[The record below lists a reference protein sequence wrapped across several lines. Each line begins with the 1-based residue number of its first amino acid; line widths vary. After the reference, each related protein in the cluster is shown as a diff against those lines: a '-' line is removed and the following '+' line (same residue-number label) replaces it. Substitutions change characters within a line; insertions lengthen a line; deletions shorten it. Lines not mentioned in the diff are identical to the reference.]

1 MKFFLTLSLFVLLI
15 LPAVQAQQNT
25 PKEEIIREI
34 YSEALKTNEAYSM
47 LRELTKGIG
56 HRLSG
61 SPQAAAAVEWARQK
75 MQTYG
80 FDTVWLQPVMVPHW
94 VRGKAASAQILSAV
108 SGNKPL
114 QVIALGN
121 SVGTGADGLSAEVI
135 EVSSFEELE
144 ALNEKDVAG
153 KIVFFNAVMNPE
165 HINTFQAY
173 SETAR
178 YRTAGPAAAAKKG
191 AIAALVRSLTPGH
204 DHVPHTGTTRYD
216 ENGKAIPSL
225 AVSTLDADLLSRR
238 LKNDPELKVY
248 LESYG
253 EMLGEVL
260 SYNVIGEIRGSEKP
274 DQVLLVGGHLDSWD
288 VGEGAHDDGAGCV
301 QSIDAL
307 RILKEVGYQPR
318 HSLRAVMFM
327 NEENGLRG
335 GRKYAEVASESDVTH
350 LAAIESDAGGFSPI
364 GFSIDSDIVTLSG
377 IKAWKPY
384 FAPYQLH
391 QIEAGYGGADISPL
405 KNQGVTLISLRPDSQ
420 RYFDYHHTAED
431 TFEKVSPRE
440 LALGT
445 AAMASLLYLLDQ
457 QESQNT
463 GSN

>member
-1 MKFFLTLSLFVLLI
+1 MKTLISLSVSLFLLV
-15 LPAVQAQQNT
+15 PCVKAQEST
-25 PKEEIIREI
+25 PKEQTIRKI
-34 YSEALKTNEAYSM
+34 YSEALTTNEAYSM
-47 LRELTKGIG
+47 LHELTKGIG

-75 MQTYG
+75 MLSYG

-94 VRGKAASAQILSAV
+94 VRGKAASAQILSTQ
-108 SGNKPL
+108 SGNEAL

-121 SVGTGADGLSAEVI
+121 SVGTGAEGLSAELI

-144 ALNEKDVAG
+144 ALSKKEVEG

-191 AIAALVRSLTPGH
+191 AVATLVRSLTPGH
-204 DHVPHTGTTRYD
+204 DDVPHTGTTRYEED
-216 ENGKAIPSL
+216 GTAIPAL
-225 AVSTLDADLLSRR
+225 AVSTLDADLLSKR
-238 LKNDPELKVY
+238 LQNDPKLKLY

-260 SYNVIGEIRGSEKP
+260 SYNVIGEIKGTEKP

-307 RILKEVGYQPR
+307 RILKEIGYQPR

-335 GRKYAEVASESDVTH
+335 GRKYAEEAAQAGITH
-350 LAAIESDAGGFSPI
+350 LAAIESDAGGFSPV
-364 GFSIDSDIVTLSG
+364 GFSIDSDALTLSG
-377 IKAWKPY
+377 IQAWKPY

-391 QIEAGYGGADISPL
+391 QIEAGYGGADISPMQ
-405 KNQGVTLISLRPDSQ
+405 NQGVTLISLRPDSQ
-420 RYFDYHHTAED
+420 RYFDYHHTEED

-457 QESQNT
+457 QETASA
-463 GSN
+463 GSK